1 MPNITC
7 LSVSDLP
14 APKDILEIGF
24 ILMSPL
30 VSLMAWIV
38 PGLLPAFGQ
47 TVKRMESMFSCVSL
61 GNPIMSLRFKALEE
75 AFASQ

>member
-1 MPNITC
+1 MPSITC

-14 APKDILEIGF
+14 APKDILEVGF

-38 PGLLPAFGQ
+38 SGLLPAFGQ
-47 TVKRMESMFSCVSL
+47 TVKRMESVFSCVCL
-61 GNPIMSLRFKALEE
+61 GNPITSLRLKALEE